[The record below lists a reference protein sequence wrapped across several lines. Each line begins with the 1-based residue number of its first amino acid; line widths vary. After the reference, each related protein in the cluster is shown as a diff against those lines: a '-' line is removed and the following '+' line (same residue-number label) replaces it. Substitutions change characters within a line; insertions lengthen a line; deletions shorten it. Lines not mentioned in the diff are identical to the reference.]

1 VGVVVVKAGGIGV
14 VGAVAEE
21 VAEVVEGCLQGRF
34 LLEGEGADGG
44 GKDGGADRGWEE
56 IGVVVD

>member
-1 VGVVVVKAGGIGV
+1 MGVVVVEAGGIGV

-34 LLEGEGADGG
+34 LFEGEGADGG
-44 GKDGGADRGWEE
+44 GKDGGADWG
-56 IGVVVD
+56 